1 MKKLYLLALVAMT
14 CGSQAV
20 AQSNTKRQQSAK
32 PKLIS
37 EKIMLSSDK
46 NLTARQAIERLNA
59 AEKSQEI
66 WRAGREEAFVFIEGE
81 WLPESTYDFQYN
93 PAGFLTQEK
102 LTDMDGFVSVTDY
115 TLDANNQATEKVSYD
130 MEGEEKLYT
139 EKKVSKYDTKVI
151 DFTTE
156 VMSYT
161 WQDTDWA
168 ESYDS
173 FKRPVTRNADGNV
186 TNFTVLSPD
195 MSDGGTFKE
204 IEKTDITYNETTKQ
218 ADTFKFSSLQYDGTS
233 LAWSLEWDIRD
244 IEWENTDGQIVN
256 TWEELILGNN
266 RIKKVAVYYDGNLDG
281 YTIAKYPVS
290 GKQDFQ
296 VDETDND
303 GNVYVKHNLTTTDDY
318 GSYREEYLYYFY
330 DDDLTTLD
338 ASEYAIVKFNEKGD
352 LLSAEQFME
361 EAGETIQMA
370 GERYTYTYD
379 ATTGLATETL
389 IEMYNSD
396 ETVLAYEPF
405 LKIIRSNFIDAAGVG
420 EITGT
425 AAALS
430 CSVSGNE
437 LRMFMPG
444 MTGYAIYS
452 VSGAMA
458 EAGNAGNDNTNVN
471 ISSLAPGVYIVKA
484 VGTNGAASKKFIK
497 R

>member
-1 MKKLYLLALVAMT
+1 ME
-14 CGSQAV
+14 S
-20 AQSNTKRQQSAK
+20 
-32 PKLIS
+32 
-37 EKIMLSSDK
+37 
-46 NLTARQAIERLNA
+46 
-59 AEKSQEI
+59 
-66 WRAGREEAFVFIEGE
+66 GREEAFVFIEGE

-102 LTDMDGFVSVTDY
+102 LTDMEGFVSVTDY
-115 TLDANNQATEKVSYD
+115 TLDANNQVIEKVSYD

-266 RIKKVAVYYDGNLDG
+266 RIKKVAVYYNGNLDG
-281 YTIAKYPVS
+281 YTIAKYPVP
-290 GKQDFQ
+290 GKPDYQ

-303 GNVYVKHNLTTTDDY
+303 GRIYKAQSDNNRRLRKLPRRIPH
-318 GSYREEYLYYFY
+318 
-330 DDDLTTLD
+330 
-338 ASEYAIVKFNEKGD
+338 
-352 LLSAEQFME
+352 LL
-361 EAGETIQMA
+361 
-370 GERYTYTYD
+370 
-379 ATTGLATETL
+379 
-389 IEMYNSD
+389 
-396 ETVLAYEPF
+396 
-405 LKIIRSNFIDAAGVG
+405 
-420 EITGT
+420 
-425 AAALS
+425 
-430 CSVSGNE
+430 
-437 LRMFMPG
+437 LR
-444 MTGYAIYS
+444 
-452 VSGAMA
+452 
-458 EAGNAGNDNTNVN
+458 
-471 ISSLAPGVYIVKA
+471 
-484 VGTNGAASKKFIK
+484 
-497 R
+497 